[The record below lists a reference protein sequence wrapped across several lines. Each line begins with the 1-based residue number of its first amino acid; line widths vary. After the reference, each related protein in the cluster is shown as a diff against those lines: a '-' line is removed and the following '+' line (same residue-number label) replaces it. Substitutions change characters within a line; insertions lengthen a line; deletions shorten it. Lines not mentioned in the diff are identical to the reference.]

1 MAQIAST
8 LMRSREFDNGTFNV
22 EYMYNPE
29 HDGLQIIEVNAC
41 LVSEITDRYEKVD
54 GFKTY

>member
-1 MAQIAST
+1 
-8 LMRSREFDNGTFNV
+8 MRSREFDNGTFNV

-29 HDGLQIIEVNAC
+29 RDSLQIIEVKAC

-54 GFKTY
+54 GFQTY